1 MDKLVRIYELRV
13 KEEIVPEATGSIDTH
28 YYNVQDTHVAIR
40 GTQPWLVDVTRVNT
54 KIQEFCE
61 NKLPEHLKQYK
72 YGNPVDEITVDKT
85 YIAIDEELEKLLT
98 TKYEAEIMRQAREYS
113 NKEFQLEGDIR
124 ILQQRINEFNILP
137 WYKRMWGKV

>member
-72 YGNPVDEITVDKT
+72 YGNPVDEIQVDKT

-98 TKYEAEIMRQAREYS
+98 TKYEAEIMRQAREHS
-113 NKEFQLEGDIR
+113 NKEFQLEGDLY

-137 WYKRMWGKV
+137 WYKRMWREM

>member
-1 MDKLVRIYELRV
+1 MTKLVRIYELRV
-13 KEEIVPEATGSIDTH
+13 KEEIVPEFTSYIDTH
-28 YYNVQDTHVAIR
+28 HYNAQDTHVTVR
-40 GTQPWLVDVTRVNT
+40 GTQSWLVEATRVHT

-72 YGNPVDEITVDKT
+72 YGNPVDEIIVDKT

-98 TKYEAEIMRQAREYS
+98 VKYGAEIMGQARDYS
-113 NKEFQLEGDIR
+113 NKEFQLDGDIH

-137 WYKRMWGKV
+137 WYKRMWRKV

>member
-1 MDKLVRIYELRV
+1 MTKLVRVYELRV

-28 YYNVQDTHVAIR
+28 HYNVQDTHVAIR
-40 GTQPWLVDVTRVNT
+40 GTQPWLVDVTRVHT

-85 YIAIDEELEKLLT
+85 YIAIDEELEKLLSA
-98 TKYEAEIMRQAREYS
+98 KYNAEIMRQARAYS
-113 NKEFQLEGDIR
+113 NKEFQLECAIR
-124 ILQQRINEFNILP
+124 TLDRRIEEFNNLP
-137 WYKRMWGKV
+137 WYKKMWRMV